1 MKSSLQKIKSNNNT
15 INNNEEDKLG
25 RSTKIVI
32 GRVLAGESEDR
43 NSPEQTESYFSASQT
58 LRESLSSPQL
68 MQDGTLKQRV
78 FSLEQAI
85 DIQVRRDDVTYQN
98 ILALSKDSARIEQT
112 LTQNLNDKTNTL
124 EEALRVFKQ
133 EVHHRFELQNAENK
147 RLQQH
152 ITTLKAEN
160 HQLQSEL
167 TKVTERVKQLESEF
181 GDDILKG

>member
-1 MKSSLQKIKSNNNT
+1 MSLKAKGNQ
-15 INNNEEDKLG
+15 EEERLG

-32 GRVLAGESEDR
+32 GRVIAGESEDR
-43 NSPEQTESYFSASQT
+43 THPEETTSYFAASQS
-58 LRESLSSPQL
+58 LRESLSAPQL
-68 MQDGTLKQRV
+68 MVEGTLKQRV
-78 FSLEQAI
+78 VSLEQAI

-98 ILALSKDSARIEQT
+98 ILALSKDSERIERVVTQT
-112 LTQNLNDKTNTL
+112 FNEKTASL
-124 EEALRVFKQ
+124 EEALKTFKQ

-167 TKVTERVKQLESEF
+167 VSF
-181 GDDILKG
+181 N

>member
-1 MKSSLQKIKSNNNT
+1 
-15 INNNEEDKLG
+15 
-25 RSTKIVI
+25 
-32 GRVLAGESEDR
+32 
-43 NSPEQTESYFSASQT
+43 
-58 LRESLSSPQL
+58 

-78 FSLEQAI
+78 YSLEQAI

-98 ILALSKDSARIEQT
+98 ILALSKDSARIEQS
-112 LTQNLNDKTNTL
+112 LTQTINDKSSAL
-124 EEALRVFKQ
+124 EEALRIFKQ

-167 TKVTERVKQLESEF
+167 VRLSFTLSLIYLF
-181 GDDILKG
+181 ISFFSSFLIF

>member
-1 MKSSLQKIKSNNNT
+1 
-15 INNNEEDKLG
+15 
-25 RSTKIVI
+25 
-32 GRVLAGESEDR
+32 
-43 NSPEQTESYFSASQT
+43 
-58 LRESLSSPQL
+58 

-78 FSLEQAI
+78 YSLEQAI

-98 ILALSKDSARIEQT
+98 ILALSKDSARIEQS
-112 LTQNLNDKTNTL
+112 LTQTINDKSSAL
-124 EEALRVFKQ
+124 EEALRIFKQ

-167 TKVTERVKQLESEF
+167 VQLSF
-181 GDDILKG
+181 TLSLIYLFISFFSSFLIF

>member
-1 MKSSLQKIKSNNNT
+1 
-15 INNNEEDKLG
+15 
-25 RSTKIVI
+25 
-32 GRVLAGESEDR
+32 
-43 NSPEQTESYFSASQT
+43 
-58 LRESLSSPQL
+58 

-78 FSLEQAI
+78 FSIEQAI

-112 LTQNLNDKTNTL
+112 LTESINEKTNTL

-160 HQLQSEL
+160 HQLQNEL
-167 TKVTERVKQLESEF
+167 VSQL
-181 GDDILKG
+181 ILLSFLLVFVFSSVPELS